1 MKKFFAL
8 LLAMLLLASLAAC
21 GDQPVTDSSETQPST
36 PSSNTNTPNSNLD
49 DLAGIL
55 LAMTTE
61 GETVIDTVT
70 ANSETLLEKLGDSYS
85 TYDANKTAVTEFYN
99 STSAQATELYAS
111 FRTASINYF
120 KCVAAQGLED
130 YDEWN
135 DAMEEFYEDWDDTM
149 SDYYDAWNDAYEEI
163 YDLCDDVISK
173 ASDELDYSVYSD
185 AWSDMYDEYSEAW
198 EAMYD
203 AHSEAWEQTYDD
215 YSDVW
220 DGFYDGKTDVDAIL
234 NGTSDKEG
242 SDENDDTPVDPDTD
256 TGSCADIESK
266 VQKDVGD
273 TITVLIS
280 EWEEL
285 AGVFTDYN
293 SYVSNADKVSTF
305 YEKLNNESANLCV
318 RMYAYALEYAEAVIA
333 SGKSTD
339 DLYDDMDELY
349 DVIYDEAGE
358 DIYDG
363 IYDGILEE
371 MYDVL
376 YDGVLEDQPDGVEY
390 SDWSEHRSKEYKQWS
405 DARSDTYEQWSDFRS
420 DVYSF
425 WSDTKSELYKDD
437 FDGAQDEI
445 EDFRKDVEKLQGK
458 EKSDSEE
465 STTEAADTT
474 TDATTEAATDAPL
487 DADTA
492 LNGIRP
498 EFKEAMDSYE
508 KFFDE
513 YIAFM
518 KEYKDAGYPISML
531 NDYSEMMTQYT
542 DAMTALGEIG
552 EGELSTEEA
561 LYYSQVMSRISQK
574 LLAAE

>member
-61 GETVIDTVT
+61 GETAIDTVT

-99 STSAQATELYAS
+99 STSDQATELYAS

-149 SDYYDAWNDAYEEI
+149 SDYYDSWNDAYEEI
-163 YDLCDDVISK
+163 YDLCDDVISE

-203 AHSEAWEQTYDD
+203 AHSAAREQTYDD

-242 SDENDDTPVDPDTD
+242 SDENDDTPVDPGTD

-266 VQKDVGD
+266 VQKDVED
-273 TITVLIS
+273 TITALTS

-285 AGVFTDYN
+285 TGVFTDYD
-293 SYVSNADKVSTF
+293 SYVSNAGKVSAF
-305 YEKLNNESANLCV
+305 YEKLNGESANLCV

-333 SGKSTD
+333 SGKSTA

-371 MYDVL
+371 MYDAL
-376 YDGVLEDQPDGVEY
+376 YDGVLKDQPDGVKY
-390 SDWSEHRSKEYKQWS
+390 ADWSGHRSNEYKQWS
-405 DARSDTYEQWSDFRS
+405 STRSDAYEQWSDFRS

-425 WSDTKSELYKDD
+425 WTDTRSQLYKDD
-437 FDGAQDEI
+437 LDGAKDEI
-445 EDFRKDVEKLQGK
+445 GDFRKDVEKLQGK
-458 EKSDSEE
+458 VTSNTEE
-465 STTEAADTT
+465 GTTEP
-474 TDATTEAATDAPL
+474 TEAATDEPQNDSSSSA
-487 DADTA
+487 
-492 LNGIRP
+492 NGIRT
-498 EFKEAMDSYE
+498 EFKEVMDSYE

-513 YIAFM
+513 YVAFM
-518 KEYKDAGYPISML
+518 QKYKDNGYPISML

-542 DAMTALGEIG
+542 EAMADLEEID
-552 EGELSTEEA
+552 EGDLSTEEA
-561 LYYSQVMSRISQK
+561 LYYSQVMSRITQK
-574 LLAAE
+574 LLEAA